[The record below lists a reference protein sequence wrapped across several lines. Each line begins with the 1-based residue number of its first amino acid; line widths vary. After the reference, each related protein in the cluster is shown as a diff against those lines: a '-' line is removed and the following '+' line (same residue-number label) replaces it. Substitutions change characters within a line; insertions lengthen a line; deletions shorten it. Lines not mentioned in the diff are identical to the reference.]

1 MKKTTK
7 QNSLQLGKSFN
18 AAVVALDRHIST
30 HATQKILTVVSE
42 DFKKR
47 EYTYQELST
56 ISNQFAN
63 ALVSLNVTKGD
74 RVFLFL
80 PRVVEVFVSFLGIL
94 KIGAIAGTLFSAFQ
108 EQALLD
114 RLSDSEAKVIV
125 TTQELFPRLERIWN
139 KLPNLNYVI
148 LIDAT
153 TSKDNVLSYTDLLEK
168 QSPTFTPVL
177 MKSSDPAF
185 MLYTSGT
192 TGKPKGIVHGHG
204 AILQQYKTF
213 QWAFEAKENDIYWC
227 SADHGWITGITYEI
241 MGPLANSVPTI
252 YFEGKFSAYNWYKV
266 IEQYK
271 VTVWYTAPTA
281 LRMLMSVSPV
291 ENNYNLSSLRH
302 IASVGEP
309 LNPEV
314 ILWGKKVFGQLI
326 YDTWFQTEL
335 CCISIA
341 NTPVHE
347 IKIGSMGKPL
357 PGIRAAIV
365 DDDGNE
371 LMPETE
377 GNLVLRPD
385 FPSVMIDVWKNKEKY
400 NFYFKHGW
408 YWSGD
413 KAWMDTDGYFWFLG
427 RTDDIINTAGE
438 RVGPFEV
445 ESALLQHMVVKEA
458 GVIGKPDEVRGEIIK
473 AFVVLHNDVTPSEQL
488 KKELMEFVKKHLSG
502 HEYPREVEFIPSLP
516 KTRSGKIMRRVL
528 KAQDA
533 GLPLGDTST
542 LEEF

>member
-7 QNSLQLGKSFN
+7 QNSLQLRKSFN
-18 AAVVALDRHIST
+18 AAAVALDRHVSA

-56 ISNQFAN
+56 LSNQFAN

-80 PRVVEVFVSFLGIL
+80 PRVVEVFVAFLGVL

-114 RLSDSEAKVIV
+114 RLSDSEAKVVV
-125 TTQELFPRLERIWN
+125 TTKELFPRIKSIWD
-139 KLPNLNYVI
+139 KLSNLNYVI
-148 LIDAT
+148 LIDAAE
-153 TSKDNVLSYTDLLEK
+153 SEDRVLSYSELLEK
-168 QSPTFTPVL
+168 QSEKFAPVL
-177 MKSSDPAF
+177 MKPTDPAF

-204 AILQQYKTF
+204 AILQQFNTF
-213 QWAFEAKENDIYWC
+213 QWVFDAKENDIYWC

-241 MGPLANSVPTI
+241 MGPLANIVPTI
-252 YFEGKFSAYNWYKV
+252 YFEGKFSAPHWYQV

-271 VTVWYTAPTA
+271 VTIWYTAPTA
-281 LRMLMSVSPV
+281 LRMLMAASPV
-291 ENNYNLSSLRH
+291 EHDYNLSSLRH

-341 NTPVHE
+341 NTPSHE

-357 PGIRAAIV
+357 PGIYAAIV
-365 DDDGNE
+365 DDEGQE
-371 LMPETE
+371 LVPETE
-377 GNLVLRPD
+377 GNLVLKTNI
-385 FPSVMIDVWKNKEKY
+385 PSMMIDVWKNKEKY
-400 NFYFKHGW
+400 DSYFKHGW

-413 KAWMDTDGYFWFLG
+413 KAWMDTEGYFWFLG

-445 ESALLQHMVVKEA
+445 ESALLQHTVVKEA

-473 AFVVLHNDVTPSEQL
+473 AFVVLHKDVTPSEQL